1 MPNLC
6 VCGYNKGLCRLTGK
20 AGDGADDEELPTPP
34 LRTSQLGKHP
44 SMQEV
49 TGRVGTSFY
58 MSPEVADG
66 WARYDAKVDMY
77 RSDPPMHKS

>member
-1 MPNLC
+1 MGCLP
-6 VCGYNKGLCRLTGK
+6 
-20 AGDGADDEELPTPP
+20 DDEEASTPP
-34 LRTSQLGKHP
+34 HRSELGKQP
-44 SMQEV
+44 SLQEV

-77 RSDPPMHKS
+77 RWKTTLRPA